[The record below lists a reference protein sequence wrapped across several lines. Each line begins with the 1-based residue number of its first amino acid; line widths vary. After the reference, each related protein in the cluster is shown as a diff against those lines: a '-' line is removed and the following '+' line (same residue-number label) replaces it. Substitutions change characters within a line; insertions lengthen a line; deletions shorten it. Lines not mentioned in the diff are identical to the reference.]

1 MGEVSIVTPSGT
13 VSASVHGSGDRV
25 VALGHGAGSTRTYPA
40 LVALAEAIAASGRTA
55 LLFNFPYTE
64 AGKGRPD
71 PPDVLEGTI
80 RGVADYA
87 RQALG
92 ARSLVLGGRSM
103 GGRIASQA
111 VAKGVAAEGLVFLAY
126 PLHPPGRPEQL
137 RDKHLPEIRPRCCS
151 CRGRAT
157 TSRAADLLEA
167 VLARLGERAT
177 FHSVREGDHSFGVL
191 KRSGRTPA
199 EVREEVHGTVLVL
212 ARSAGTLAAPSLCF
226 PCPLWFHRAPEDS
239 WKRAG
244 GRSPGAATSSPT

>member
-1 MGEVSIVTPSGT
+1 VGEVSIVTPSGT

-40 LVALAEAIAASGRTA
+40 LVALAESIAASGRTA

-92 ARSLVLGGRSM
+92 ARTLVLGGRSM

-126 PLHPPGRPEQL
+126 PLHPPGRPQQL
-137 RDKHLPEIRPRCCS
+137 RDKHLPEIQAPMLFVQGTRDDFAR
-151 CRGRAT
+151 
-157 TSRAADLLEA
+157 ADLLEA

-177 FHSVREGDHSFGVL
+177 FHSVLEGDHSFGVL

-199 EVREEVHGTVLVL
+199 EVRQEVHGTVLAWL
-212 ARSAGTLAAPSLCF
+212 EARGL
-226 PCPLWFHRAPEDS
+226 
-239 WKRAG
+239 
-244 GRSPGAATSSPT
+244 